1 MIKVR
6 FTNYER
12 IKNMSIEEL
21 ATFIYVNF
29 QTDDWCNPIVDG
41 KTMFHEDDVVE
52 WLESFES
59 EGDIGEQNDR

>member
-1 MIKVR
+1 
-6 FTNYER
+6 
-12 IKNMSIEEL
+12 MSIEEL

-41 KTMFHEDDVVE
+41 KIMFHEDDVVE

-59 EGDIGEQNDR
+59 EGDTDEQNNR